1 MKANQKIIL
10 DYKLLPKLIK
20 KYRQEG
26 KKITLTQGSWDMI
39 HVGHARYLQKARS
52 YGDVLIVG
60 VDDDEKI
67 HHRKG
72 LGRPIVP
79 QEERLEMLIHL
90 EDINYVVLKGL
101 KDPKWKLVKTIKPDT
116 LVVIKEN
123 YTNKKIKEL
132 EKICGK
138 VIISPRMAT
147 TSTSAKLRT
156 VQIGE
161 AKKIETKLTKA
172 IAKVLK
178 EFSTI

>member
-1 MKANQKIIL
+1 MKANKKIIL
-10 DYKLLPKLIK
+10 DYKLLPNLIK

-26 KKITLTQGSWDMI
+26 KEVILTQGSWDMI
-39 HVGHARYLQKARS
+39 HVGHARYLQKAKN
-52 YGDVLIVG
+52 YGDILIVG

-79 QEERLEMLIHL
+79 QQERLEMLIHL
-90 EDINYVVLKGL
+90 EAINYVVLKGL
-101 KDPKWKLVKTIKPDT
+101 KDRKWKLVKMIKPDA
-116 LVVIKEN
+116 LVVIREN
-123 YTNKKIKEL
+123 YSDQEIKEL
-132 EKICGK
+132 GKICGK